1 LCRRSGKRFFLI
13 FTVHICILICKDNTG
28 VLCFFDEIHEYITKL
43 ALELS
48 LTQYCISTAM
58 IFFHKYCLIKKEG
71 YKSIL
76 EAKIVASACLFI
88 AIKTN
93 YGFINVDTI
102 ATVASASLKGCE
114 GIDDMIINSEI
125 KILTKIGFDF
135 DIGLPYK
142 FLESMIDYLRKN
154 TKDNFRNFLQT
165 TTNFINDS
173 FKLPLCLN
181 YEPKLIA
188 LTSIFLTAKLFN
200 ITLPDENGVKW
211 YNLTDRTVKFDTL
224 LEVANLLNNMYMI
237 ISAPNYKTEELDIKL
252 IRYTYK
258 GGRKLPIN

>member
-1 LCRRSGKRFFLI
+1 LCRKSGKRFFLI
-13 FTVHICILICKDNTG
+13 FTVHISFLICKDNTE
-28 VLCFFDEIHEYITKL
+28 VLSFFDEIHEYITKL

-58 IFFHKYCLIKKEG
+58 VFFHKYCLIKQDGFKT
-71 YKSIL
+71 KL
-76 EAKIVASACLFI
+76 EAKLVASACLFI
-88 AIKTN
+88 SIKTN
-93 YGFINVDTI
+93 YGFISVEKI
-102 ATVASASLKGCE
+102 ASVASSLLKGCE
-114 GIDDMIINSEI
+114 EIGEKIIKSEI
-125 KILTKIGFDF
+125 KILAKIGFDL
-135 DIGLPYK
+135 DIDLPYK
-142 FLESMIDYLRKN
+142 FLESMIDYLRRN
-154 TKDNFRNFLQT
+154 FKDNFRNFLQT

-211 YNLTDRTVKFDTL
+211 YNLNDKTIKYDTL

-237 ISAPNYKTEELDIKL
+237 ISAPNFKSEELDIKL
-252 IRYTYK
+252 IRYRCK
-258 GGRKLPIN
+258 GGRKLPII